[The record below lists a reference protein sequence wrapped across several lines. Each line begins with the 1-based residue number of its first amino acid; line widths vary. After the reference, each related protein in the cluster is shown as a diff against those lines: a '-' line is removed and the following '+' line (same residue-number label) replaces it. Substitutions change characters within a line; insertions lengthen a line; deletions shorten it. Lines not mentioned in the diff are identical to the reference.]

1 MAAPLGGSIAV
12 NSFVDSAGPNQP
24 FFAPASGGGGGG
36 GGGPNPVVS
45 TLTVNPTGQILSQ
58 AGASTIGLTSYAGE
72 MNDGKFYPGW
82 LTTDGGTNT
91 TSVFTG
97 QVGFQGA
104 GVSQSGEVYACIRGG
119 NTNDFGVTT
128 LIADCR
134 GFQIQNSG
142 GPTFLN
148 VSSINVSSINGAQ
161 PGGGGTSTPDPVFSS
176 ITLSTTGAISAPG
189 SMAINVGGVLGEV
202 VINNLATGGIT
213 DIVLGTNAPA
223 NSVYGGWNTGSANLV
238 NINSPS
244 GLSGMGIGVSDEN
257 GAVISMSV
265 NNPGP
270 VSTFTFN
277 SQGNLNF
284 LAPLTSISSLN
295 VSSINGAAP
304 GGGGGGP
311 PPAVVSTISSFVNV
325 STINYGSPGVINVAG
340 GMQVADFLGAGTIST
355 VRVDSIVPGGAV
367 AIPLAA
373 LSTVVGDV
381 NMSTLTVSSINGAS
395 YPPPAGGMMF
405 SSIGI
410 PGGPGSA
417 FNADPNVVT
426 NVLTIP
432 IIPNHVYSFDVNARV
447 IANNAPT
454 VTDTDNYYLE
464 ILANGGST
472 VALDTAW
479 GVQISSLTSGSIF
492 TEVGGSGILKAP
504 ANPVSTLLLN
514 ILGSFSTTTRV
525 DSFSYID
532 FGPI

>member
-36 GGGPNPVVS
+36 VPANINVSSLYVAPSGQLTMGTDSGGNEANLFFATTADNQNGIFLQYRNAEGSEYATPDNKVLGIGNSAGANPPTTAPIFVNGINFRTGYTNVAQGTIGVGDGGLALTNVSTINGQAPGGGSVPPNLSVSSIQALNVSDDLFFVGGGGTIIFDQQGDQNIKLNNGNMSAEVGTRVLGGNTWLSIGGPVAGSVIPVSISSLTCAGSEFGNIAVS
-45 TLTVNPTGQILSQ
+45 TLS
-58 AGASTIGLTSYAGE
+58 
-72 MNDGKFYPGW
+72 
-82 LTTDGGTNT
+82 
-91 TSVFTG
+91 
-97 QVGFQGA
+97 
-104 GVSQSGEVYACIRGG
+104 
-119 NTNDFGVTT
+119 
-128 LIADCR
+128 
-134 GFQIQNSG
+134 
-142 GPTFLN
+142 
-148 VSSINVSSINGAQ
+148 VSSINGAQ
-161 PGGGGTSTPDPVFSS
+161 P
-176 ITLSTTGAISAPG
+176 
-189 SMAINVGGVLGEV
+189 
-202 VINNLATGGIT
+202 
-213 DIVLGTNAPA
+213 
-223 NSVYGGWNTGSANLV
+223 
-238 NINSPS
+238 
-244 GLSGMGIGVSDEN
+244 
-257 GAVISMSV
+257 
-265 NNPGP
+265 
-270 VSTFTFN
+270 
-277 SQGNLNF
+277 
-284 LAPLTSISSLN
+284 
-295 VSSINGAAP
+295 
-304 GGGGGGP
+304 GGGGGP

-325 STINYGSPGVINVAG
+325 STINYGSPGIINVAG

-381 NMSTLTVSSINGAS
+381 NVSSLTGVSSINGAA
-395 YPPPAGGMMF
+395 YPPASGGMMF

-417 FNADPNVVT
+417 FNADPNVIT

-447 IANNAPT
+447 IANNAPA

-464 ILANGGST
+464 IVANGGST

-479 GVQISSLTSGSIF
+479 GVQVSSLTSGSIY

-532 FGPI
+532 FGAI